1 MPEYSDRFKP
11 DVRQMPST
19 EEVNFYHLASD
30 KDSGPGALHHTLG
43 LGPSQASPG
52 NHNHDG
58 RNSKRIEL
66 KSLEGKSVPFTV
78 TGGTTGTQP
87 TFTGASPYT
96 GSYTLVGNL
105 CHFQLD
111 VDMDNITNFGTG
123 EYYLDLPFEVSHPY
137 QFRDGCLHDISTGRQ
152 YAISGH
158 VAKNQKR
165 LYLFTTDQQGNRLFD
180 AAFTSTVPVTLAT
193 ADNFHIAGTY
203 EIKQ

>member
-1 MPEYSDRFKP
+1 
-11 DVRQMPST
+11 MPSVFGNAGASAG
-19 EEVNFYHLASD
+19 EVNDFHSNSDVDKSTLAQ
-30 KDSGPGALHHTLG
+30 HHTLG
-43 LGPSQASPG
+43 PQPNQASPG
-52 NHNHDG
+52 DHNHDG
-58 RNSKRIEL
+58 RNSRKLDLGDL
-66 KSLEGKSVPFTV
+66 KGSSVSFTV
-78 TGGTTGTQP
+78 VGGTTGTQP

-96 GSYTLVGNL
+96 GSYTLIGNL

-123 EYYLDLPFEVSHPY
+123 EYYLDLPFNTSYPY

-158 VAKNQKR
+158 VAVNQKR

-180 AAFTSTVPVTLAT
+180 AAFTSTVPVTLST

-203 EIKQ
+203 EIAQ